1 MVNLE
6 RGRNSNS
13 RKDNYMITVTKDD
26 LLKSGAHFGHI
37 TSKTNPN
44 FRDYVLSQKN
54 GIDIINLDDTIN
66 NLSKA
71 LLFVK
76 NKTYKLSKSPILS
89 GIQPDNW
96 LLLKPN

>member
-6 RGRNSNS
+6 QGRNSNS
-13 RKDNYMITVTKDD
+13 QKDNYMITVTKDD
-26 LLKSGAHFGHI
+26 LLKSGAHFGHV

-66 NLSKA
+66 NLNKA

-76 NKTYKLSKSPILS
+76 NIDIFHKKSIYIL
-89 GIQPDNW
+89 
-96 LLLKPN
+96 L

>member
-6 RGRNSNS
+6 QGRNSNS

-26 LLKSGAHFGHI
+26 LLKSGAHFGHV

-54 GIDIINLDDTIN
+54 GIDIINH
-66 NLSKA
+66 
-71 LLFVK
+71 
-76 NKTYKLSKSPILS
+76 S
-89 GIQPDNW
+89 GI
-96 LLLKPN
+96 LLLVNPKAKLYAIFSPPLISKNIKNDLINIIYN